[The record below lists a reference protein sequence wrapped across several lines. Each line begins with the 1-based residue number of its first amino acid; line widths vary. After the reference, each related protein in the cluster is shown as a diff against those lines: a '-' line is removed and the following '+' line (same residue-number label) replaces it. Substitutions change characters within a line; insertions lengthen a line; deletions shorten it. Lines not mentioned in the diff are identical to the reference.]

1 MNPASRKLTIALI
14 AAVLLQLVILIGMQ
28 VSAALPL
35 WTGTEVRVSTVPVDP
50 RSLFRGN
57 YARLAYEFSRFPA
70 GSLDEAFSSQD
81 IRAGERVYVTLTA
94 DAAGIYHPTSVS
106 FTEPAQGLFLSGR
119 VAYRH
124 RQGDDL
130 AISYGI
136 EALFAPKEE
145 ALTLERQ
152 LRDDAVAVLMVSDS
166 GQARIQ
172 RVEAGSE

>member
-1 MNPASRKLTIALI
+1 MTPASRKLTIALI

-28 VSAALPL
+28 VSAVLPL
-35 WTGTEVRVSTVPVDP
+35 WTGTEVRVNTVPVDP

-81 IRAGERVYVTLTA
+81 IRAGERVYVTLIA
-94 DAAGIYHPTSVS
+94 DAAGIHHPTTVS

-130 AISYGI
+130 AVSYGI

-145 ALTLERQ
+145 ALALERQ
-152 LRDDAVAVLMVSDS
+152 LREDAVAVLMVSDS